1 MNTVVFK
8 HTGISWVSH
17 PLKSYLALLMDLQE
31 WGIVFIA
38 AVLFFLG
45 VETWKL
51 CKRVYFRR
59 QAKKSG
65 GGVGGDLESKM
76 FARYLSTD
84 SRWDS
89 EGEKNEKMTGGG
101 AIA

>member
-1 MNTVVFK
+1 MKLILSPGFITIFPILYIPGLSTTVFK
-8 HTGISWVSH
+8 HKGISW
-17 PLKSYLALLMDLQE
+17 E
-31 WGIVFIA
+31 WAVVFIA
-38 AVLFFLG
+38 AFLFILG
-45 VETWKL
+45 VEFHKW

-65 GGVGGDLESKM
+65 GNNADPESKM

-89 EGEKNEKMTGGG
+89 DPEK
-101 AIA
+101 A